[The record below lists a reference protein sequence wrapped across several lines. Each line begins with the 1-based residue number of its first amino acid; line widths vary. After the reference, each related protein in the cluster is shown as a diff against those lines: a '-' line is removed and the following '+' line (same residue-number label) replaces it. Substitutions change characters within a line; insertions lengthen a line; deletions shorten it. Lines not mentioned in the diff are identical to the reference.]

1 MTNIKVTES
10 EHPAQQHQ
18 QELNNCIHY
27 LRDAVHDYVESE
39 VLTPGEFVS
48 CIRSALSDTIRHHDT
63 RLALLKDTELLL
75 NKNTNKQEFIQ
86 E

>member
-48 CIRSALSDTIRHHDT
+48 CIRSALSDTIKHHDT
-63 RLALLKDTELLL
+63 RLAPVSYTHLTLPTKA
-75 NKNTNKQEFIQ
+75 
-86 E
+86 